1 VVEGAEDA
9 GSDLERDL
17 LTFLGA
23 WARLRDRMDWTVKSL
38 LRGRLPELGDV
49 VADRFLGGLRDA
61 DRMTFFLA
69 AAKEVD
75 YSGDLTQ
82 FTGLFN
88 RAKRIRDLVAHFYQV
103 AVVVSEKDQS
113 HRLQVSYSG
122 DMSEKSTRTLPEP
135 FPPDGFQLLA
145 TDCAWLM
152 EHVESVLWA
161 NERQSEAE
169 RAADSAA
176 PPPRADARQDP
187 LQAGRTLPHGTR

>member
-1 VVEGAEDA
+1 MVDDEDDA
-9 GSDLERDL
+9 AAALERDL
-17 LTFLGA
+17 LSFLGA

-38 LRGRLPELGDV
+38 LRARLPELGDV

-69 AAKEVD
+69 AAKEVN

-88 RAKRIRDLVAHFYQV
+88 RAKRIRDLVAHFY
-103 AVVVSEKDQS
+103 AVTVVYSEKDQS

-122 DMSEKSTRTLPEP
+122 DMSAKSTRTLPEP

-145 TDCAWLM
+145 NDCAWLM
-152 EHVESVLWA
+152 DHVESVLWQ
-161 NERQSEAE
+161 NERHAEEQPNGEAT
-169 RAADSAA
+169 SAA
-176 PPPRADARQDP
+176 GSRPTPPQGMRP
-187 LQAGRTLPHGTR
+187 LPSGTV

>member
-1 VVEGAEDA
+1 MADETDDVD
-9 GSDLERDL
+9 SSLERDL
-17 LTFLGA
+17 LSFLGA

-38 LRGRLPELGDV
+38 LRARLPELGDV

-69 AAKEVD
+69 AAKEVH
-75 YSGDLTQ
+75 YSGDLTH

-103 AVVVSEKDQS
+103 EVVYSEKDKS

-122 DMSEKSTRTLPEP
+122 DMSAKNVRILPEP

-145 TDCAWLM
+145 NDCAWLM
-152 EHVESVLWA
+152 EHVERVLW
-161 NERQSEAE
+161 EKEQHSENSQHSGPHD
-169 RAADSAA
+169 AAH
-176 PPPRADARQDP
+176 PPREPAREP
-187 LQAGRTLPHGTR
+187 RRLPSGTS